1 MKNFSQDV
9 KRCTSV
15 EKSNVYCSDWT
26 RHQETSQE
34 ESYLCRCSM
43 TFPVGQ
49 ETMERN
55 VWQTL
60 DSYLCTQEDLEKEQ
74 WSFLD
79 SGSEKKKW
87 YSTKEDNPR
96 RIWGQYDWKD
106 VVGIHLE
113 KMSQV
118 KSKGDDTR
126 QPIWKRLRLFSI
138 IVSANQLSLYGAVE
152 EICEE
157 FESLHE
163 RRARLFVMGQS
174 NSWLVLSAIK
184 TEVQRIKIFYCNNME
199 NE

>member
-15 EKSNVYCSDWT
+15 EKSNVYCSDWM

-34 ESYLCRCSM
+34 ESYLCRCSI

-49 ETMERN
+49 KN
-55 VWQTL
+55 NG
-60 DSYLCTQEDLEKEQ
+60 KECLANARLVSLYARRFGKRTVVIP
-74 WSFLD
+74 WFWFR
-79 SGSEKKKW
+79 KKKW

-113 KMSQV
+113 KISQV

-163 RRARLFVMGQS
+163 RRARLLVMGQS
-174 NSWLVLSAIK
+174 HSWLVLSAIK
-184 TEVQRIKIFYCNNME
+184 TEVQHIKIFYCNNME